1 MAKKGEEKT
10 IKVSADVEDLKKAFE
25 QVEKSYAEVAQA
37 SKEYAAALESSS
49 KAVTDEEKKVAKEV
63 EKTTKTILTD
73 TKKRAAA
80 YRDQATAL
88 KTQGDALKQ
97 KIALT
102 DKDTDASAKNV
113 KTMGASTAALAGLG
127 VAALAAASKI
137 GDLVRKYAEVDA
149 ASGRLANSFKSAGA
163 STEDMA
169 RAESIATEMS
179 KRGQASR
186 LESIDSIRLL
196 TDASGNATQAIDDYR
211 LAVDIASQTG
221 KTAAEASDL
230 LSKVRKGEVEELK
243 SMRGLNKELAEDL
256 GKIEDAT
263 IKTEIAMQLL
273 SESYDGAA
281 HANAGLIDRQKAFS
295 LTLEEAELAAGNL
308 FGAIGESGTG
318 LVGSFGKLIGVFE
331 DGSDPVRTLT
341 GAFSNFG
348 DAIRDTT
355 RPIQDLVEAGGAL
368 GALFSGRGLFAVIDE
383 AETKRAKSVATSNA
397 AADAVKKETA
407 AVKEQADAKTK
418 LAKELAEQEKKK
430 ASDAAKAAKAA
441 EAEAAKQKREDDAKR
456 ARNKAAASEAAALK
470 KQLAEEDE
478 ESDRENAA
486 ILAAAEELAG
496 VENLAAA
503 RLESDRIHE
512 ESMLRQTQMMEER
525 HLRQQMALDLSE
537 EERAALAIQ
546 IELEKELFAIR
557 SSGMEPEAMA
567 RAENIALL
575 KTEGKTLA
583 GIAKK
588 DEETANKKKAI
599 YDATVDATASVG
611 AAALE
616 AAGLS
621 NAATALESGIKAAYY
636 TGESFAAFAG
646 ANIPSGIG
654 FAAAAAQ
661 HAIVAGGALA
671 GGLGGGGGGGS
682 KPSSSSGSDRL
693 QRSSPVVTNAAAA
706 SGATVVNVNTLSYVS
721 PEDARRIGHAE
732 AREARATI
740 GGRPK

>member
-10 IKVSADVEDLKKAFE
+10 IKVSADVEDLKKAFA

-63 EKTTKTILTD
+63 EKTTKTILSD
-73 TKKRAAA
+73 TKRRAAA
-80 YRDQATAL
+80 YKDQATAL
-88 KTQGDALKQ
+88 KTQADALKQ
-97 KIALT
+97 KTALT
-102 DKDTDASAKNV
+102 DKDSDAASKNV
-113 KTMGASTAALAGLG
+113 KTMKVSTVALAGLG
-127 VAALAAASKI
+127 AAALATASKI
-137 GDLVRKYAEVDA
+137 GDLVKKYAEVDA

-169 RAESIATEMS
+169 KAEAIAAEMS

-186 LESIDSIRLL
+186 LESINSLRLL

-221 KTAAEASDL
+221 KTAAEASEL
-230 LSKVRKGEVEELK
+230 ISKVRKGEVEELK
-243 SMRGLNKELAEDL
+243 SMRGLNKELAQDL
-256 GKIEDAT
+256 GKIEDSST
-263 IKTEIAMQLL
+263 KTEIAMQLL

-281 HANAGLIDRQKAFS
+281 AANAGLIDRQKAFS
-295 LTLEEAELAAGNL
+295 LTLEEAEIAAGNL
-308 FGAIGESGTG
+308 LGAIGESGTG
-318 LVGSFGKLIGVFE
+318 LVGSLGTLVGVFE
-331 DGSDPVRTLT
+331 EGADPVRTLT

-348 DAIRDTT
+348 DAIRETS

-383 AETKRAKSVATSNA
+383 ADTKRAKSVASSNA
-397 AADAVKKETA
+397 ATEAVKKETA
-407 AVKEQADAKTK
+407 AVKDQADAKTK
-418 LAKELAEQEKKK
+418 LAKAQADQEKKK
-430 ASDAAKAAKAA
+430 ASDAAKASKSA
-441 EAEAAKQKREDDAKR
+441 EAEEAKQKRDDDARR
-456 ARNKAAASEAAALK
+456 ARNKAAAAEAAALK

-478 ESDRENAA
+478 QSDKDNAA
-486 ILAAAEELAG
+486 SLAASEELAG

-503 RLESDRIHE
+503 RAESDRIHE
-512 ESMLRQTQMMEER
+512 ESMLRQAQMMEER
-525 HLRQQMALDLSE
+525 HIRQQMALGLSE

-546 IELEKELFAIR
+546 IELEKELYAIR
-557 SSGMEPEAMA
+557 ESGMAPEAMA

-588 DEETANKKKAI
+588 DEETADKKKAI
-599 YDATVDATASVG
+599 YEATVDATASVG
-611 AAALE
+611 KAALD
-616 AAGLS
+616 AAGLA
-621 NAATALESGIKAAYY
+621 NEATALESGIKAVYY
-636 TGESFAAFAG
+636 TGESIAAFSSF
-646 ANIPSGIG
+646 NIPSGIG

-682 KPSSSSGSDRL
+682 KPSSSSGSERL
-693 QRSSPVVTNAAAA
+693 QRSTPVVTNAGARE
-706 SGATVVNVNTLSYVS
+706 SATVVNINTLSYVS